1 MRNMCGVF
9 IQIRMTRTSDMVLV
23 AIWKRPLN
31 RDSLLRPQVAKT
43 SGAKTARPI
52 MSRKL
57 RVAEERRVMNMQHG
71 EISAKSLTIA
81 EI

>member
-31 RDSLLRPQVAKT
+31 RDSLLRPQAAQT

-57 RVAEERRVMNMQHG
+57 RERRVMNMQHG